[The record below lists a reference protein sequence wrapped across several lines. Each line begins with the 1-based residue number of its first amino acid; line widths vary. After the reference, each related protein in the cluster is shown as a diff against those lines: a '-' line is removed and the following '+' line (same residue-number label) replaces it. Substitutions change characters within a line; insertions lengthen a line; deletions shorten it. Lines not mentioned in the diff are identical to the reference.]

1 MGLYRYKRLIFGVNS
16 AAEVFQDTLLT
27 VLEGIKGAKNIS
39 EVIIF
44 HDREEEEHDQ
54 ALVETLKKVH
64 QSDLPINR
72 SKCEFKVRK
81 IKYYG
86 RIFTQKGIQPA
97 PWRKPL

>member
-1 MGLYRYKRLIFGVNS
+1 MGLYRYKRLIFGLNS
-16 AAEVFQDTLLT
+16 AAEVFQDTLQT

-39 EVIIF
+39 EGIIY
-44 HDREEEEHDQ
+44 HGREEEEQNQ
-54 ALVETLKKVH
+54 ALAETLKKLY

-86 RIFTQKGIQPA
+86 RIFTQEGIP
-97 PWRKPL
+97 PVP